1 MWKGALL
8 ALFSYG
14 LQAYARP
21 TLARSTVHA
30 ARRGPTNAPARYA
43 RGESLAAYTF
53 ARLTTTCALEALVP
67 EWTNFCRA
75 AAPHNPFAH
84 PLWMTT
90 WARHFVTPND
100 LYVIT
105 MRGKAGELVAVAPF
119 YRRHI
124 AVGPSVIETRLHLL
138 GAGQHTSLTELPQ
151 IVIQPGLERA
161 VLRGLVGYLGAHAA
175 DWDWIEL
182 ALTPEQGWLE
192 PEWLPRNGAGQG
204 SFGLHKATRPCVVLP
219 LPCSLEALQGGLK
232 RNVKES
238 LRRGANSLTRA
249 GYNWEVTTPETLT
262 DLTRSLNTLVDLHRS
277 RARLE
282 GVMRHDDYVA
292 HHADRAFLHDIAR
305 RLFPA
310 GAAQV
315 LLLRVD
321 GTPTAGR
328 LLLHGHDA
336 TFLSLSGFDPAWWTY
351 NVATTLTVECLRRAV
366 ARGNTSVNLSSGPDV
381 AKLRWSEHLE
391 MHQVFV
397 VVGPRRRSQLAFTM
411 HWQLRAAHHIR
422 RESRRFGGTKT
433 GAKG

>member
-277 RARLE
+277 RAAGGR
-282 GVMRHDDYVA
+282 GA
-292 HHADRAFLHDIAR
+292 PR
-305 RLFPA
+305 R
-310 GAAQV
+310 
-315 LLLRVD
+315 
-321 GTPTAGR
+321 
-328 LLLHGHDA
+328 
-336 TFLSLSGFDPAWWTY
+336 
-351 NVATTLTVECLRRAV
+351 LRRAPRGSRFP
-366 ARGNTSVNLSSGPDV
+366 ARRRPPAVPGRGRTGSP
-381 AKLRWSEHLE
+381 AARRWDAYRWAPAPAR
-391 MHQVFV
+391 
-397 VVGPRRRSQLAFTM
+397 PRRDVPLTLRLRPGVVDVQCCHHSHGGVSAPRRGARQHVGQPLVRS
-411 HWQLRAAHHIR
+411 
-422 RESRRFGGTKT
+422 
-433 GAKG
+433 